1 MISINPLVPQKYQI
15 LIFFS
20 FSLTIRIFLIN
31 LTIIHSD
38 KDQTNVIDHTH
49 KFHALQIQT

>member
-1 MISINPLVPQKYQI
+1 MISINPLVTSKI
-15 LIFFS
+15 SDTDFIF

-49 KFHALQIQT
+49 KFHTVQIQT